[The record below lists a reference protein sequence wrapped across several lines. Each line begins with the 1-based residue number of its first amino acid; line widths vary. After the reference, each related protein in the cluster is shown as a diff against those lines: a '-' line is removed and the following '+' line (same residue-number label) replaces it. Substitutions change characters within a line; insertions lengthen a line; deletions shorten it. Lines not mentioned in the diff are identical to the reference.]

1 MGRIDFSKAQ
11 KDFIVKNITFLLL
24 CACFVAGCS
33 SAPKPKEPNESNR
46 EPVNKTVPVEVQ
58 GAVK

>member
-1 MGRIDFSKAQ
+1 MK
-11 KDFIVKNITFLLL
+11 KITVFLL
-24 CACFVAGCS
+24 CACIVAGCS